1 MVVRRCGGGACDSAR
16 PASVECGVAV
26 STASARE
33 WSGVPVPG
41 MSSYAKQL
49 VPTLASMHE
58 GTALNTTRHKLQ
70 EMILN

>member
-41 MSSYAKQL
+41 MSSH
-49 VPTLASMHE
+49 T
-58 GTALNTTRHKLQ
+58 
-70 EMILN
+70 